1 MNKRIFEYDEY
12 IRSLDNNV
20 NIFSKK
26 NKYNIKYINSNI
38 FLITGGKIYKEF
50 RVPFLDEYILTLLS
64 KDLIYSSYSNILLFI
79 SFFIYIYIYFLNII

>member
-1 MNKRIFEYDEY
+1 MKKDMNKRIFEYDEY

-38 FLITGGKIYKEF
+38 FLINEGKI
-50 RVPFLDEYILTLLS
+50 
-64 KDLIYSSYSNILLFI
+64 
-79 SFFIYIYIYFLNII
+79 